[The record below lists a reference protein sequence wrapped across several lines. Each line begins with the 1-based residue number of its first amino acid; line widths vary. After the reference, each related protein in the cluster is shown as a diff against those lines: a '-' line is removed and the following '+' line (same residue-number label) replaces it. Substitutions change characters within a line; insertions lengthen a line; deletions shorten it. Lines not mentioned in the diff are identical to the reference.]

1 MVNRGMR
8 RRDLAFLPL
17 LLTAAPAVALASGK
31 PEEPKVEQG
40 QYIDLSPVALPVVVD
55 NKLIN
60 YVFVSTRVN
69 LIASADAM
77 KMREKEP
84 FLRDALVR
92 AGHRT
97 PFTQAD
103 DYTRIDEGKLK
114 AALTRDAKT
123 ILGARNVTFVA
134 VTSQTPKQRSG
145 IPRPPKP

>member
-1 MVNRGMR
+1 MR
-8 RRDLAFLPL
+8 RRDLALLPL
-17 LLTAAPAVALASGK
+17 LLAAAPAVALASGAPK
-31 PEEPKVEQG
+31 EEKVEQG

-55 NKLIN
+55 GKLVN

-69 LIASADAM
+69 LTASADAM

-97 PFTQAD
+97 PFTLAT
-103 DYTRIDEGKLK
+103 DYTRIDEEKLK
-114 AALTRDAKT
+114 AALVRDAKA
-123 ILGARNVTFVA
+123 ILGARNVTFAA
-134 VTSQTPKQRSG
+134 VTSQTPKQRTG